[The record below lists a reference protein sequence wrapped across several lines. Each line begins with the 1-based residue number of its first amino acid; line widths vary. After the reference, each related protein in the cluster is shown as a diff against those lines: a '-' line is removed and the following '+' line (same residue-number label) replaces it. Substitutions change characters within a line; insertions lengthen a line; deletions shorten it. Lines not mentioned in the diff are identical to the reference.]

1 MENIKWAVLGTGV
14 IANEMAQTLAKNGR
28 RIYSVAN
35 RTYQK
40 AVDFAKKYN
49 ILVVHD
55 NAYSEIEYDGRRG
68 FSFVSLLDSA
78 FSTTCSEA
86 VSEEF
91 CTLST

>member
-1 MENIKWAVLGTGV
+1 MIVVSYPLNPTCTCAD
-14 IANEMAQTLAKNGR
+14 
-28 RIYSVAN
+28 
-35 RTYQK
+35 K
-40 AVDFAKKYN
+40 AFYEKLVEFAKKYN

-86 VSEEF
+86 VSEE
-91 CTLST
+91 LQML

>member
-40 AVDFAKKYN
+40 AVDFAKKYM
-49 ILVVHD
+49 
-55 NAYSEIEYDGRRG
+55 
-68 FSFVSLLDSA
+68 
-78 FSTTCSEA
+78 
-86 VSEEF
+86 
-91 CTLST
+91 

>member
-40 AVDFAKKYN
+40 AVDFAKN
-49 ILVVHD
+49 IIL
-55 NAYSEIEYDGRRG
+55 IRFMRIWMM
-68 FSFVSLLDSA
+68 FLRILMWM
-78 FSTTCSEA
+78 
-86 VSEEF
+86 
-91 CTLST
+91 